1 MLNVVKKQKNVSKHI
16 ILLKRCAN
24 TTRGFKREESP
35 SETIITGYRTLKFV
49 TTIIQFFTLIL

>member
-35 SETIITGYRTLKFV
+35 SETMV
-49 TTIIQFFTLIL
+49 TNNNRL